1 MNPIQPQD
9 PNPSPDYPD
18 PIRRFLQAYGSSAPD
33 PIPALEDRILLAIQS
48 QSRLQAPRPQLKL
61 WIPVVAAVFVAA
73 LGGEILRRQPALSAA
88 EVQEL
93 ELFMDE
99 TWAAVLTDQDTSWM
113 SFL

>member
-1 MNPIQPQD
+1 MNPNHPQD
-9 PNPSPDYPD
+9 PNQLPNHPD
-18 PIRRFLQAYGSSAPD
+18 PIRGFLQTYGSSAPE
-33 PIPALEDRILLAIQS
+33 PIPDLEDRILLAIQS

-73 LGGEILRRQPALSAA
+73 LGGEILRRQPALSVA

-99 TWAAVLTDQDTSWM
+99 TWAAILTDEDNSWM